1 MSDTSGL
8 RERFF
13 NLYFPD
19 LQPWQSKLL
28 DKCIGNARADDVRA
42 EIKSARPRDGGG
54 SADPGVAAATDGSNG
69 SGVRAHKGN
78 VDPAIGKDIA
88 AIYAQYDPRSQAY
101 RVEALDG
108 AVQFITAPRGEQH
121 DAILGVCDKLVRAGN
136 QRAANAL
143 MKCLVD
149 SVALAPMPAMLV
161 RHDAALIYKKPCDWT
176 DAEWKQHYA
185 RPRGKGKPA
194 DAAMVGWEPFREGA

>member
-1 MSDTSGL
+1 MADTRGL

-13 NLYFPD
+13 DLYFPD

-42 EIKSARPRDGGG
+42 EIKSARARDGGG
-54 SADPGVAAATDGSNG
+54 SADPGVAQAAKWIEG
-69 SGVRAHKGN
+69 
-78 VDPAIGKDIA
+78 VDPATDKDIA

-108 AVQFITAPRGEQH
+108 AVQFIRPAAEETAAAMTMLQQ
-121 DAILGVCDKLVRAGN
+121 AKAAGL
-136 QRAANAL
+136 QKVADQL
-143 MKCLVD
+143 TKHLVD
-149 SVALAPMPAMLV
+149 LVALATAPVMLV
-161 RHDAALIYKKPCDWT
+161 RHDAALVYKKPCDWT
-176 DAEWKQHYA
+176 DAEWKLHYA